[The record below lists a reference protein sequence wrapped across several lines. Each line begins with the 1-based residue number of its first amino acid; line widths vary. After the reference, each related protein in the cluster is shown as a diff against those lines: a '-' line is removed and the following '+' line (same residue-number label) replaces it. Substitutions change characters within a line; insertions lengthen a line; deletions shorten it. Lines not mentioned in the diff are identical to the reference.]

1 MAAKRE
7 ISLPT
12 ADGSPD
18 LASGSILFIGTAT
31 VLIRYA
37 GFTILTDPN
46 FLHKGEQVRLGYGLR
61 STRRTEPAMDI
72 GELPPLDLVVLS
84 HLHEDHFDR
93 VAERELD
100 RTVPIVTTGHAAA
113 ALARKGFGS
122 THGLATWESVTVA
135 RDDVRLRVTSMP
147 AKHGPDGLEKLLP
160 SAMGSM
166 LEFRGPTGTTTLRM
180 YISGDT
186 LVHENLKEIPV
197 RHPGIDLALLHLGGT
212 RIMGILL
219 TMDAAQGVEVIK
231 ILAPDRTIPIHFDDY
246 TVFRSPL
253 EDFQAAVRAS
263 GLDRRVSYVR
273 HGDTHTIEVPASR
286 LA

>member
-1 MAAKRE
+1 MAATRE
-7 ISLPT
+7 ISLPS
-12 ADGSPD
+12 AGGSPD
-18 LASGSILFIGTAT
+18 LGSGSILFIGTAT

-61 STRRTEPAMDI
+61 STRRTEPVMDI

-84 HLHEDHFDR
+84 HLHEDYFER

-100 RTVPIVTTGHAAA
+100 RTGPIVTTGHAAA
-113 ALARKGFGS
+113 ALAKKGLGS

-160 SAMGSM
+160 PAMGSM

-219 TMDAAQGVEVIK
+219 TMDAAQGIEAIK
-231 ILAPDRTIPIHFDDY
+231 ILAPDRTIPIFFDDY